1 MSDSE
6 EETGPNPLRGSQPK
20 RVKLDTQILTLLDSL
35 PNAAQ
40 YEKSWMH
47 RHPVTHVVYASRTNF
62 LITGSAQDGVVKFWK
77 HVGGSQLLE
86 FVRQFLAHSRAI
98 SSLSASRDGEQ
109 LCSTSAEEETI
120 RFFLVRTFD
129 MACFASTPGFA
140 PAKSSWTEGDKVCIA
155 CGNTKRIRIYNSST
169 CEVYRELANLSP
181 KPTVCLTSRPNGIMI
196 SCDQGGV
203 ISYWNVEPSSSPT
216 LDTQFKFKL
225 ETDLFMLAKLGL
237 VPVFVETTNGGQ
249 RFVVCC
255 NDGSIRLFDFATGK
269 LLFDFPNHRATQVEF
284 DASGRL
290 LLVPSV
296 HANDGGK
303 RVDVIELDQF
313 TIIAST
319 LASGEQEE
327 EGIESIPTPPFALF
341 QGILKTD
348 YQLERNL
355 SGAMGMTNNQRE
367 ERQLQHPLFVC
378 AGDENRFFVFTQT
391 EPDTQQQRN
400 VLNEK
405 PTQAQI
411 AKELHQQKLKKA
423 QGLAKTATIHT
434 TLGDIHI
441 ELFPLECPKT
451 VENFIGH
458 ASGKRQTYVDCPFHR
473 VIRGFMVQ
481 TGDPAGDGT
490 GGESIWGGTFED
502 EISPELKFNQPFLVC
517 MANRGKNTNGSQ
529 FFITVP
535 GGNGCA
541 HLEGKHTIFGRVVGE
556 SSQEVVKRIELV
568 KVDSNDCP
576 IREVK
581 IASVS
586 IS

>member
-6 EETGPNPLRGSQPK
+6 EEAGPQPLQGSQPK
-20 RVKLDTQILTLLDSL
+20 RVKLDTQVLTLLDSL

-62 LITGSAQDGVVKFWK
+62 LITGSALDGVLKFWK

-86 FVRQFLAHSRAI
+86 FVRQFQAHSRAI
-98 SSLSASRDGEQ
+98 SSLSVSRDGQQ

-129 MACFASTPGFA
+129 MACFAATPGFA
-140 PAKSSWTEGDKVCIA
+140 PAQSSWTGGDKVCVA
-155 CGNTKRIRIYNSST
+155 CGNTNRVRIYNSST
-169 CEVYRELANLSP
+169 CEVYRELASLSL
-181 KPTVCLTSRPNGIMI
+181 KHPTVCLASRPSGDSMI
-196 SCDQGGV
+196 SCDRAGV
-203 ISYWNVEPSSSPT
+203 ISYWNVESTSPAPEV
-216 LDTQFKFKL
+216 QFKLKM
-225 ETDLFMLAKLGL
+225 ETDLFMLAKLKL
-237 VPVFVETTNGGQ
+237 VPVFVEVANGGQ

-255 NDGSIRLFDFATGK
+255 SDGSIRLFSFATGK
-269 LLFDFPNHRATQVEF
+269 LLFDFPNHRATQVGF

-290 LLVPSV
+290 LLVPSFT
-296 HANDGGK
+296 
-303 RVDVIELDQF
+303 RVDVVELDHF
-313 TIIAST
+313 TVVSSS
-319 LASGEQEE
+319 LASGEQVE
-327 EGIESIPTPPFALF
+327 EGVALSTPAFALF
-341 QGILKTD
+341 QGILNTD

-355 SGAMGMTNNQRE
+355 TGAMTANRHE
-367 ERQLQHPLFVC
+367 ERQLQHPLFVS
-378 AGDENRFFVFTQT
+378 AGDENRFLVFTRT
-391 EPDTQQQRN
+391 EPDAQQQQRN

-405 PTQAQI
+405 PSQAQI

-423 QGLAKTATIHT
+423 QGLAKTATLHT
-434 TLGDIHI
+434 TLGDIHL

-451 VENFIGH
+451 VENFVGH
-458 ASGKRQTYVDCPFHR
+458 ASRERGTYAGCPFHR

-517 MANRGKNTNGSQ
+517 MANRGRHTNGSQ

-556 SSQEVVKRIELV
+556 SSQEVVKHIELV
-568 KVDSNDCP
+568 KVDSNDRP
-576 IREVK
+576 VREVK

-586 IS
+586 TS